1 MAGAAILSARPA
13 SVLSH
18 LGTPPQRSEAP
29 GKELH
34 HKKKKK
40 TTKITPKAK
49 TIKFHEY
56 KVRLKCP
63 AEVVSSRLYLCMKLK
78 LVHVVFSVDLWLEI
92 GCFLRRFVDILRLRM
107 PRMA

>member
-40 TTKITPKAK
+40 TAKITPKAK

-56 KVRLKCP
+56 KVGLRWSARLCL
-63 AEVVSSRLYLCMKLK
+63 AGVGCAWEWSRC
-78 LVHVVFSVDLWLEI
+78 VEVFSVNLWLEI
-92 GCFLRRFVDILRLRM
+92 GRFLR
-107 PRMA
+107 